1 MLPADCRLHTP
12 AEFSAVVRGG
22 VRVGGRRLVVH
33 LRCDP
38 AGAGATSRARAGF
51 VVSSKVGNAVIRHRL
66 TRQLRPLLRE
76 RLGGL
81 PPGTDVVV
89 RVLPEA
95 AGSATRDL
103 AVDLDDALVKVRRRW
118 DRRVAG

>member
-1 MLPADCRLHTP
+1 MLPAASRLHTS
-12 AEFSAVVRGG
+12 AEFSAVVKGG

-33 LRCDP
+33 LRRDP
-38 AGAGATSRARAGF
+38 AGAGTSSGARAGF

-76 RLGGL
+76 RLATL
-81 PPGTDVVV
+81 PAGTDVVI

-95 AGSATRDL
+95 VGAASVDL
-103 AVDLDDALVKVRRRW
+103 AGDLDDALSRGRRRW
-118 DRRVAG
+118 DRRVSG

>member
-1 MLPADCRLHTP
+1 MLPADSRLHTP

-33 LRCDP
+33 LRRDP
-38 AGAGATSRARAGF
+38 AGAGANSRARAGF
-51 VVSSKVGNAVIRHRL
+51 VVSSKVGNAVVRHRL
-66 TRQLRPLLRE
+66 TRQLRPLVRE

-81 PPGTDVVV
+81 PAGTDVVV

-95 AGSATRDL
+95 AGAASRDL
-103 AVDLDDALVKVRRRW
+103 AVDLDDALARGGRRW
-118 DRRVAG
+118 ERRVSG